1 MRAGDL
7 VWFCWWKGYT
17 SPYVSGTP
25 DLIRK
30 AAVIVEEYITL
41 DNDDEVWYDIYIFE
55 DTRRLLVD
63 TSKIELMKVRKEVQ
77 DEDEV

>member
-1 MRAGDL
+1 MSA
-7 VWFCWWKGYT
+7 
-17 SPYVSGTP
+17 SP

-63 TSKIELMKVRKEVQ
+63 KTKIELMKVRKENRE
-77 DEDEV
+77 EDEV

>member
-1 MRAGDL
+1 MSA
-7 VWFCWWKGYT
+7 
-17 SPYVSGTP
+17 SP

-41 DNDDEVWYDIYIFE
+41 DNDDEIWYDIYIFE

-63 TSKIELMKVRKEVQ
+63 KTKIELMKVRKENRE
-77 DEDEV
+77 EDEI